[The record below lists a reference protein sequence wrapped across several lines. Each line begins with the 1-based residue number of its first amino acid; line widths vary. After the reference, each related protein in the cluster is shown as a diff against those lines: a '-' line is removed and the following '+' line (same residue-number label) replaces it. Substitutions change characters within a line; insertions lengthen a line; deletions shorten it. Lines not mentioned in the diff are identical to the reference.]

1 MTAIISLTDKV
12 ERIVAKRVI
21 DTLLTAGYSVA
32 LINEDTPVTDRYL
45 LQPTKDRAA
54 IDENL
59 MSMGHEYW
67 AAVDADG
74 KEHGWVFFSFF
85 GGNGEACI
93 ANWSLPPVLDA
104 FMDGVIVWCGEADF
118 EQLAA

>member
-1 MTAIISLTDKV
+1 MTNIISLTD
-12 ERIVAKRVI
+12 EIESIVANRVI
-21 DTLLTAGYSVA
+21 DTFLASGHSVA

-59 MSMGHEYW
+59 MSMGYENW
-67 AAVDADG
+67 AAVDTNG
-74 KEHGWVFFSFF
+74 KELGWVFFSFF
-85 GGNGEACI
+85 GGNGADCI
-93 ANWSLPPVLDA
+93 ANWSLPPVVDA
-104 FMDGVIVWCGEADF
+104 SMQAVLNWCDETDF